1 MAQIYPF
8 RALRYDS
15 GRVRMEDVV
24 TQPYDKIS
32 PEMQQRY
39 YELSP
44 YNLIRII
51 LGKPEPGDTDPQ
63 DFLPAGER
71 AHNVYTR
78 AAGYLTAWRKDGI
91 LAEEAEPALYGYSQT
106 YTIPS
111 FAADPPSPNLSSR
124 PKAER
129 SEDEVE
135 GPASSSSINLL
146 SRPERRE
153 VEGPASQTRERRGFI
168 ALGHL
173 YDYADKVVYRH
184 EQTFPKHKSDRLALF
199 KATRAFCEQIYMLYS
214 DPAFTAEKLIF
225 GAGPDGQAHTA
236 PDLTITD
243 EYNVIHRVWRLT
255 DPSLINLIVTAMA
268 DKKLIIADGHHRYET
283 SVAYARERSAQLNLP
298 FGHRSDE
305 NDESPSNL
313 VDSDPRPQ
321 LPSPAFPEAAMMM
334 TFVNMDAPGITIL
347 PTHRVVTGLPGTIT
361 GTLGEERGFSSA
373 DFLTRASALY
383 TITNLRTPNTEATA
397 ASSPAV
403 LTEAPP
409 SPTVLSTGAPP
420 SSAVLSTEAER
431 SGEIPSLGQ
440 PTQLPPAGTPPA
452 LPTEPTAH
460 TLLATLNR
468 TPGHAFVVVTVDG
481 NYLLTPKPEA
491 VAPLLAQI
499 SPKQRQLEVA
509 ELHTVLLDHLLGLSP
524 DKIKAT
530 GNIRYLRD
538 PAEAMALVQTGTADL
553 AFLIKPITLDQ
564 LKDISLSGDV
574 MPQKSTDFY
583 PKLLSGLAIYALD

>member
-8 RALRYDS
+8 RALRYDTS
-15 GRVRMEDVV
+15 RVRMEDVV

-32 PEMQQRY
+32 PAMQQRY

-51 LGKPEPGDTDPQ
+51 LGKHEPSDTEPQ
-63 DFLPAGER
+63 DFLPPGER

-78 AAGYLTAWRKDGI
+78 AAGYLSSWRKENI
-91 LAEEAEPALYGYSQT
+91 LREEAEPALYGYSQT
-106 YTIPS
+106 YLVPGTQ
-111 FAADPPSPNLSSR
+111 
-124 PKAER
+124 E
-129 SEDEVE
+129 
-135 GPASSSSINLL
+135 
-146 SRPERRE
+146 
-153 VEGPASQTRERRGFI
+153 TRERRGFI

-173 YDYADKVVYRH
+173 YDYADKVIYRH

-225 GAGPDGQAHTA
+225 GAGPDGQAHTQ

-243 EYNVIHRVWRLT
+243 EYQVVHRVWRLT
-255 DPSLINLIVTAMA
+255 DPTLINLIVTAMA

-283 SVAYARERSAQLNLP
+283 SVAYAKERSAQLNLP
-298 FGHRSDE
+298 FGHRRDE

-313 VDSDPRPQ
+313 VDSDQRPN
-321 LPSPAFPEAAMMM
+321 LAAPAFPEAAMMM

-347 PTHRVVTGLPGTIT
+347 PTHRVVTGLAAAPA
-361 GTLGEERGFSSA
+361 TLPEENGGLTDGSASISANDRGFSSP

-383 TITNLRTPNTEATA
+383 TITELEPTNSTVSPAPPAEIAATA
-397 ASSPAV
+397 A
-403 LTEAPP
+403 
-409 SPTVLSTGAPP
+409 
-420 SSAVLSTEAER
+420 
-431 SGEIPSLGQ
+431 IK
-440 PTQLPPAGTPPA
+440 
-452 LPTEPTAH
+452 
-460 TLLATLNR
+460 LLATLNG
-468 TPGHAFVVVTVDG
+468 TTGHAFIAVTIDG
-481 NYLLTPKPEA
+481 NYLLQPIPEA
-491 VAPLLAQI
+491 VAPILAQL

-509 ELHTVLLDHLLGLSP
+509 ELHTVLLDHLLGLTP
-524 DKIKAT
+524 DRIKAT
-530 GNIRYLRD
+530 GNISYVRD
-538 PAEAMALVQTGTADL
+538 AAEAIASVQSGTANL

-564 LKDISLSGDV
+564 LKDVSLSGDV